1 MRVRTIAGVVLGGL
15 ILAWWTLVD
24 PQSFAPQRLDLVPA
38 MDAPGDGSS
47 PAPFMASVSRS
58 ASSSADAVAAPARDP
73 VAIPPTARAPVCIL
87 TLVGIDPAVPWTGR
101 LQIQFSL
108 GQARISCDVAVDA
121 HGVARL
127 HVPIGAP
134 SLQNVIFDAEDSN
147 YRLVDPERRIESIAA
162 GGAVEIV
169 VEPVGVL
176 RGRVLGPDGNG
187 FAARV
192 QAFRWDA
199 SEPQQSPL
207 ASGFAK
213 PDGSYSLRLPPA
225 LQVLLVADAAL
236 QQARVGNGP
245 AGGLLLALE
254 EEEGE
259 ADTDDSRL
267 FEGSGAVVDQ
277 RLLPAWTRMVA
288 VHGEPRHAPDLHL
301 GAAARLTGRLTGAGG
316 QPVAGVELRAQPA
329 GTALRSWHPLLRWSP
344 THGIVRSGA
353 ARTDVDGGFCFWWMP
368 GASFTVVATGE
379 DPLLLAGEPSATAT
393 APGHLELVAPGQ
405 LVSFVIT
412 AGGAPVADTS
422 LSVGERAFRVAAD
435 GRMRAMLPAGPMH
448 VRAIH
453 GTRGMASVD
462 LPASGRP
469 AVVELP
475 LTDAGLAPVRF
486 QLRVAYGWVYPSFEW
501 QPRPGGPAFT
511 VLPAQRERDGPF
523 ELSVPPGSYRLVV
536 REHEHNPGD
545 ATMVPLH
552 LDVEVPA
559 EGLTLTAEA
568 SAGGRLLLE
577 VLAADGTL
585 PSGRFRLRQAGRD
598 VIPRAEAT
606 GVRGEILGAPG
617 ELLPGVVNR
626 LATPLP
632 PGDYLLTVAVAGH
645 AEAEQRVAVRAEAT
659 TTVVVRLR

>member
-15 ILAWWTLVD
+15 MLAWWMLVD
-24 PQSFAPQRLDLVPA
+24 PQPFEPPPADRGPAVPA
-38 MDAPGDGSS
+38 HAEAS
-47 PAPFMASVSRS
+47 AARPFEASALRS
-58 ASSSADAVAAPARDP
+58 ASSRADTVAAPVRDP
-73 VAIPPTARAPVCIL
+73 VAIPTTASAPVCIL
-87 TLVGIDPAVPWTGR
+87 TLVGIDPLVPWTGR

-108 GQARISCDVAVDA
+108 GQAWISCDVPVDA
-121 HGVARL
+121 YGVARL
-127 HVPIGAP
+127 HSPIGAP
-134 SLQNVIFDAEDSN
+134 SLQNVTFGAGDPN
-147 YRLVDPERRIESIAA
+147 YRLVDPDRRIESIAPS
-162 GGAVEIV
+162 GAVEIV
-169 VEPVGVL
+169 VEPVAVL
-176 RGRVLGPDGNG
+176 RGRVLGPDGTG

-199 SEPQQSPL
+199 SDPQQSPL
-207 ASGFAK
+207 ASGFAN
-213 PDGSYSLRLPPA
+213 PDGRYSLRLPPA

-236 QQARVGNGP
+236 QQARVETGP

-259 ADTDDSRL
+259 EDTDDSRL
-267 FEGSGAVVDQ
+267 FEGNGAVVDQ

-301 GAAARLTGRLTGAGG
+301 GAAARLTGRLTWAGG
-316 QPVAGVELRAQPA
+316 QPLAGVDLLAQPA
-329 GTALRSWHPLLRWSP
+329 GTALRSWHPFLRWSP
-344 THGIVRSGA
+344 TYGIVRCGA
-353 ARTDVDGGFCFWWMP
+353 ARSDVDGGFCFWLVP
-368 GASFTVVATGE
+368 GASFAVVATGE
-379 DPLLLAGEPSATAT
+379 DPLLLAGEPTATAT

-412 AGGAPVADTS
+412 AGGAPVAEAS
-422 LSVGERAFRVAAD
+422 LSVGERAVRVAAD

-453 GTRGMASVD
+453 GTLGMASAD
-462 LPASGRP
+462 LPAVGRP

-486 QLRVAYGWVYPSFEW
+486 QLRVRYGWVNPSFEW
-501 QPRPGGPAFT
+501 QPRPVGPAFT
-511 VLPAQRERDGPF
+511 VLPTQRDRDGPF

-536 REHEHNPGD
+536 REQEHKSGD

-577 VLAADGTL
+577 VRAADGTL
-585 PSGRFRLRQAGRD
+585 PSGRFRLLQAGRD
-598 VIPRAEAT
+598 VTPSAEAT
-606 GVRGEILGAPG
+606 GVRGAILGTPG

-626 LATPLP
+626 LATPLH
-632 PGDYLLTVAVAGH
+632 PGDYLLIVAVAGH
-645 AEAEQRVAVRAEAT
+645 AEVEQRVTIRAEAT
-659 TTVVVRLR
+659 TTVVMRLR